1 LRHIDQVGK
10 REDGACQGQTLQPG
24 DCIEASSLLSCGVFG
39 DAYEGGF
46 RVNVVAVLGGQW
58 GDEGKGKIVDLLSD
72 RFDVVAR
79 YHGGHNAGHTVKFGE
94 RHFALHLLPSGVVR
108 GRMSVIGPGVVV
120 DLEALLAEIDAVR
133 AEGIDVSG
141 RLLLSD
147 RAQVILPYHR
157 LLDGAR
163 ETAAG
168 DSKIGTTL
176 RGIGPAYES
185 AAARKGVRVA
195 DLLRPEILARRV
207 DALAAEI
214 VALLTT
220 LGCPEAPSSA
230 QVVSS
235 LEKSAE
241 RLAPF
246 VADTG
251 RYLRDQL
258 KAGRTILAE
267 GAHGAMLD
275 LLAGTYPY
283 VTSSVCTSAS
293 VAAGLAIPPRALDA
307 SLVVLKAYSTR
318 VGSGPFPTELSDST
332 GEFLRQRGN
341 EYGTST
347 GRPRRTG
354 WFDAV
359 VARTAVELSG
369 AEAVAITKL
378 DVLDDLAAIPVCVGY
393 KLDGKPVT
401 DVPALVEDTQRLAPV
416 YETLPGWKTRTTAV
430 TRYEDLPAAAQRYV
444 RFIEELAA
452 APAVFISTG
461 PRREET
467 IWRPESKF
475 LSGLPAPSGRP

>member
-1 LRHIDQVGK
+1 V
-10 REDGACQGQTLQPG
+10 P
-24 DCIEASSLLSCGVFG
+24 V
-39 DAYEGGF
+39 
-46 RVNVVAVLGGQW
+46 RVLAVLGGQW

-79 YHGGHNAGHTVKFGE
+79 YHGGHNAGHTVKFGD

-108 GRMSVIGPGVVV
+108 GRMGIIGPGVVV
-120 DLEALLAEIDAVR
+120 DPDALIEEIDVVA
-133 AEGIDVSG
+133 AEGIDVAG

-157 LLDGAR
+157 LLDAAR
-163 ETAAG
+163 EKAAG

-185 AAARKGVRVA
+185 AAARKGVRFA
-195 DLLRPEILARRV
+195 DILRPEILSRRV
-207 DALAAEI
+207 QALAAETG
-214 VALLTT
+214 ALLKA
-220 LGCPEAPSSA
+220 LGCKDSPSA
-230 QVVSS
+230 EEVVSS
-235 LEKSAE
+235 LSKAAE
-241 RLAPF
+241 RLGPF

-251 RYLRDQL
+251 RYLRDHL
-258 KAGRTILAE
+258 RSGGSILAE

-275 LLAGTYPY
+275 PIAGTYPY
-283 VTSSVCTSAS
+283 VTSSVCTSAC
-293 VAAGLAIPPRALDA
+293 VASGLQIPPRALDA

-318 VGSGPFPTELSDST
+318 VGSGPFPTELSDAT
-332 GEFLRQRGN
+332 GEFLRKRGN

-378 DVLDDLAAIPVCVGY
+378 DVLDDLAEIPVCISY
-393 KLDGKPVT
+393 KLDGKAIR
-401 DVPALVEDTQRLAPV
+401 DVPALVEDTERLEPI
-416 YETLPGWKTRTTAV
+416 YQTLPGWKTKTTSV
-430 TRYEDLPAAAQRYV
+430 TRYEDLPAPAQRYV
-444 RFIEELAA
+444 RFLEEKAG
-452 APAVFISTG
+452 APAVFVSTG

-467 IWRPESKF
+467 IWRPESE
-475 LSGLPAPSGRP
+475 LLTALPGPASAL